1 MKGTWNRKAELDEW
15 LAANGLEPLDTPDG
29 ESFDVQL
36 WHDLYFHA
44 FDALRYDRFYGAFGG
59 ETPITYMAL
68 SQFCRDYGIED
79 EARVRFMTFINAIDA
94 EYLSFIAEEAKRK
107 DEQR

>member
-1 MKGTWNRKAELDEW
+1 MKGTYTRKAEIDEW

-29 ESFDVQL
+29 DSFEIQP

-59 ETPITYMAL
+59 ETPISYVSL
-68 SQFCRDYGIED
+68 SQFCRDYEIDGED
-79 EARVRFMTFINAIDA
+79 RARFMVFLNGLDA
-94 EYLSFIAEEAKRK
+94 EYLTMKAEEAKRQK
-107 DEQR
+107 EQG